1 MKKAF
6 DFLLDKVLRLIFLFE
21 RPKKIEDGYIYERD
35 FLGITDYG
43 KEEAEIFKPVTE
55 KTNNDF
61 DKIYNIKTSLYHIS
75 VINKLKYYI
84 ENGFWGLFSLVL
96 YDDYSLDNDDFF
108 KQPSIIVYLIIDSK
122 NVRHIAIV
130 ESKVKHFELLAFYKE
145 VDVSERSFKERKLVY
160 SKQKGFISL

>member
-6 DFLLDKVLRLIFLFE
+6 DFLLDKVLRLFFLFE
-21 RPKKIEDGYIYERD
+21 RPKKGEDDYIYERD
-35 FLGITDYG
+35 FLGIADYG

-55 KTNNDF
+55 KVNNDF
-61 DKIYNIKTSLYHIS
+61 DEIYNIKTSLYHDS
-75 VINKLKYYI
+75 VITKLKYHI

-96 YDDYSLDNDDFF
+96 YDGYKLEYNNFF

-130 ESKVKHFELLAFYKE
+130 KSKVKYFELLAFYKQ
-145 VDVSERSFKERKLVY
+145 VDVSVRSFKERKLVY